1 MSDDGFGES
10 GGSGVLLLAFR
21 VGCGAFRLKINLQWI
36 WQSGAGK
43 KKTAVQ
49 YREFNLV
56 VNTHTLTE

>member
-43 KKTAVQ
+43 RKNCRTIPRVQ
-49 YREFNLV
+49 FSCKH
-56 VNTHTLTE
+56 THTL